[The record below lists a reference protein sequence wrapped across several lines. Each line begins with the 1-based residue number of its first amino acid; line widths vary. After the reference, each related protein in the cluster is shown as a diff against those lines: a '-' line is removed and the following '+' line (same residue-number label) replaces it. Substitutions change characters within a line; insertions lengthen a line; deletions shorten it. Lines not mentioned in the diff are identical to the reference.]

1 MLGSQEAVDKFEK
14 LLASKY
20 KYKKLANLG
29 FSESDSK
36 GATFLNR
43 VITLK
48 DGKPRRLEVEADSRH
63 AEIIVADLG
72 LQNSRGIDAPA
83 AKLSAD
89 QQMKDSK
96 SPLLER
102 ERCEKFRSLTMRGSY
117 LAQDRIDLNE
127 ASKNLARSMSA
138 PREA

>member
-1 MLGSQEAVDKFEK
+1 MREVVCQL
-14 LLASKY
+14 Y
-20 KYKKLANLG
+20 KYQKLANLG
-29 FSESDSK
+29 FSDSEFK

-72 LQNSRGIDAPA
+72 LQNSKGIDAPA
-83 AKLSAD
+83 ANLNAE
-89 QQMKDSK
+89 QQMIDSK

-102 ERCEKFRSLTMRGSY
+102 ERCEKFRSRP
-117 LAQDRIDLNE
+117 QR
-127 ASKNLARSMSA
+127 SK
-138 PREA
+138 